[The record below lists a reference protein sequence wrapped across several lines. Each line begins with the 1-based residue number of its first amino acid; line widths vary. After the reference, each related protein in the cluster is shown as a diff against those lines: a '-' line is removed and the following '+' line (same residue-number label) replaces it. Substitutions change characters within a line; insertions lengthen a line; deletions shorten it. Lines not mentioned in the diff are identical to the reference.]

1 MNEENL
7 DRQVF
12 EVGDILIGK
21 FFFSLQCIHLVD
33 GFSKRNGIVGEGLA
47 STSLATLMSAG
58 ADDVIVI
65 VVIVAVERRQRR
77 RWSRLQQRSN

>member
-21 FFFSLQCIHLVD
+21 FIFSLQCIHPVD